1 MAASDDQICFTFI
14 ANIEKNKTRTTKY
27 NPLPSAQ
34 FY

>member
-1 MAASDDQICFTFI
+1 MAASDDQICFIFT

-27 NPLPSAQ
+27 KPLPSTQ